1 MTSLDPSSPNPLYA
15 QLAERLKRHI
25 QRGELQPGDRLWSE
39 SELCDRFGVSRGTV
53 REALDVLASEGL
65 LQRIAGKGTFIAA
78 PARARQ
84 SKLLGMIVPYLRDS
98 LTTDMLRG
106 AESVLHRAGYSLIFC
121 HSDGALD
128 VERAQ
133 FERLKSEGVA
143 GIILFPL
150 AEEGEAGL
158 VRQYFD
164 PAFPLVTI
172 DRRLPGMQTDV
183 VLADNQ
189 RGAYLVVRHMLA
201 AGHTRIAC
209 ITAPDRPTSV
219 QDRIAGYERALR
231 EAGILPLATVS
242 LALRPGQPSGSSAV
256 PDYSAEELAPVQQL
270 LNMRDAPTALFC
282 INDFIAFGVMRYLIA
297 RKARVPQDVA
307 IAGFDDLSIAA
318 YMPTPLTTV
327 AQPKQAIGMQA
338 AELLLS
344 RLANPTLPPREIVL
358 PTELVVRASTS
369 PRRGSEPGAARE
381 RRRAGTPSAAAVSR
395 R

>member
-1 MTSLDPSSPNPLYA
+1 MSSLNPDNPSPLYA
-15 QLAERLKRHI
+15 QLAEQLKGRI
-25 QRGELQPGDRLWSE
+25 QRGELRPGDRLWSE

-65 LQRIAGKGTFIAA
+65 IQRIAGKGTFIAA
-78 PARARQ
+78 PAQARQ

-133 FERLKSEGVA
+133 FERLKGEGVA

-150 AEEGEAGL
+150 GEEGEAAL
-158 VRQYFD
+158 MRQYFAPD
-164 PAFPLVTI
+164 FPLVVI
-172 DRRLPGMQTDV
+172 DRRLPGARTDA
-183 VLADNQ
+183 VLADN
-189 RGAYLVVRHMLA
+189 RGGARLVVRHLLSV
-201 AGHTRIAC
+201 GHRRIAC
-209 ITAPDRPTSV
+209 VTAPDRPSSV
-219 QDRIAGYERALR
+219 QERIAGYEQALR

-256 PDYSAEELAPVQQL
+256 PDYSAEELSPVQQL

-297 RKARVPQDVA
+297 RKVRVPQDVA
-307 IAGFDDLSIAA
+307 IAGFDDLAIAA
-318 YMPTPLTTV
+318 YMPVPLTTV
-327 AQPKQAIGMQA
+327 AQPKQAIGAQA

-344 RLANPTLPPREIVL
+344 RLTSPNLPPREITL
-358 PTELVVRASTS
+358 PTELIVRASS
-369 PRRGSEPGAARE
+369 AATRE
-381 RRRAGTPSAAAVSR
+381 RRRAGSPAGAPNAR

>member
-1 MTSLDPSSPNPLYA
+1 MHSLDPGSPNPLYA
-15 QLAERLKRHI
+15 QLAEQLRRRI
-25 QRGELQPGDRLWSE
+25 ARGELQPGDRLWSE

-65 LQRIAGKGTFIAA
+65 LQRIAGKGTFIAE
-78 PARARQ
+78 PSRARR

-133 FERLKSEGVA
+133 FERLQAEGVS

-150 AEEGEAGL
+150 AEEGEAAL
-158 VRQYFD
+158 LRRYFGPD
-164 PAFPLVTI
+164 FPLVAI
-172 DRRLPGMQTDV
+172 DRRLPGAQTDV
-183 VLADNQ
+183 VLADNR
-189 RGAYLVVRHMLA
+189 RGAYLAVRHLLS

-209 ITAPDRPTSV
+209 ITAPDRPSSV
-219 QDRIAGYERALR
+219 QDRIAGYEQALR
-231 EAGILPLATVS
+231 EADILPLAAVS
-242 LALRPGQPSGSSAV
+242 LALRPGQPSGSSAA
-256 PDYSAEELAPVQQL
+256 PEYSSEELEPVQRL
-270 LNMRDAPTALFC
+270 LNMRGAPTALFC
-282 INDFIAFGVMRYLIA
+282 INDFIAFGVMRYLTA
-297 RKARVPQDVA
+297 RKMRVPQDVA
-307 IAGFDDLSIAA
+307 IAGFDDLAIAA

-344 RLANPTLPPREIVL
+344 RLANPALPPREIVL
-358 PTELVVRASTS
+358 PTELVVRASS
-369 PRRGSEPGAARE
+369 GAPRNSEPVAPGRQRRGR
-381 RRRAGTPSAAAVSR
+381 T
-395 R
+395 

>member
-1 MTSLDPSSPNPLYA
+1 MAGLDPGSPSPLYA
-15 QLAERLKRHI
+15 QLAEQLRRHI

-65 LQRIAGKGTFIAA
+65 LQRIAGKGTFIAE
-78 PARARQ
+78 PSRARQ

-121 HSDGALD
+121 HSDGNLE

-133 FERLKSEGVA
+133 FERLQAEGVS

-150 AEEGEAGL
+150 SEEGEAAL
-158 VRQYFD
+158 ARQYFAPD
-164 PAFPLVTI
+164 FPLVTI
-172 DRRLPGMQTDV
+172 DRRLPGIQTDV
-183 VLADNQ
+183 VLADN
-189 RGAYLVVRHMLA
+189 RGGAYLAVRHLVS

-209 ITAPDRPTSV
+209 IAAPDRPSSV
-219 QDRIAGYERALR
+219 QDRITGYEQALR
-231 EAGILPLATVS
+231 EAGILPLAAVS
-242 LALRPGQPSGSSAV
+242 LALRPGQPSGSSVA
-256 PDYSAEELAPVQQL
+256 PEYSADELAPVQQL

-282 INDFIAFGVMRYLIA
+282 INDFIAFGVMRYLMA
-297 RKARVPQDVA
+297 RKVRVPQDVA
-307 IAGFDDLSIAA
+307 IAGFDDLAIAA

-327 AQPKQAIGMQA
+327 AQPKQAIGMRA

-344 RLANPTLPPREIVL
+344 RLANPTAPPREIVL
-358 PTELVVRASTS
+358 PTELVVRAST
-369 PRRGSEPGAARE
+369 GATRE
-381 RRRAGTPSAAAVSR
+381 RRRAGTPSTEPDSR